1 MIAREY
7 TGTNMADTVSY
18 KLEGIDSLLA
28 KLESISY
35 DLKRKGGRFALRKAA
50 GVVER
55 ALKQNAATVDDPNTP
70 ADIAKNV
77 AVRFSNRTFKT
88 TGDLKFRVGILGGAS
103 KAKLDTGLA
112 GGDTRHW
119 RHVEMGTESV
129 AAQPFMRRSLEDNI
143 QPATNEFI
151 KQYQAALDRAIKRTS
166 KGK

>member
-1 MIAREY
+1 MS
-7 TGTNMADTVSY
+7 DTVSY

-77 AVRFSNRTFKT
+77 AVRFSNRTFKA

-103 KAKLDTGLA
+103 KENVTAGLP
-112 GGDTRHW
+112 GGSTTHYRYL
-119 RHVEMGTESV
+119 EFGTEKM
-129 AAQPFMRRSLEDNI
+129 AAKPFMRKSLEDNI

-151 KQYQAALDRAIKRTS
+151 KQYEAAINRAIKKAA